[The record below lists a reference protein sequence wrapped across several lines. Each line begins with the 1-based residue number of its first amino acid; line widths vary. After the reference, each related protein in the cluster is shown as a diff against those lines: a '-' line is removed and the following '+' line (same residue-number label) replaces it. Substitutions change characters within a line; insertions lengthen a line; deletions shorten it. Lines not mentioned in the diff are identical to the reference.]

1 MASSAIVEALAREK
15 ISPQVSGP
23 SRSPVPPA
31 HSTVERAP
39 VRATVSFEGALL
51 ESHRFNS
58 SSKTLDL
65 LIAVLFHVALIGG
78 PILAGLY
85 YTDTINL
92 KAFATTLLV
101 APPPP
106 PPPPPAPAAAIVKAR
121 APKHVFMTEGKLVAP
136 TVIPKQVAEI
146 KEAPMEPDSFG
157 GVAGGVPGGVP
168 GGQLGGVLGGVIG

>member
-1 MASSAIVEALAREK
+1 MAPSAVAQVRDRKATRPQVTSPTPHPTPPPPRSAIECSPARA
-15 ISPQVSGP
+15 G
-23 SRSPVPPA
+23 
-31 HSTVERAP
+31 
-39 VRATVSFEGALL
+39 GLLNDALL
-51 ESHRFNS
+51 ESHRFKS
-58 SSKTLDL
+58 SSRTLDL
-65 LIAVLFHVALIGG
+65 LIAVLSHVVLIAG

-136 TVIPKQVAEI
+136 TVIPKQVAVI
-146 KEAPMEPDSFG
+146 KEEPLEPDG
-157 GVAGGVPGGVP
+157 
-168 GGQLGGVLGGVIG
+168 